1 MKVWLSLRYRVQ
13 EFIFAMMILINNTEE
28 NSELNVSVVIG
39 CRYLDMASNFAQ
51 LRAQTL
57 FRFYSHNISQVVDK
71 QT

>member
-1 MKVWLSLRYRVQ
+1 M
-13 EFIFAMMILINNTEE
+13 MMILINDTEE

-57 FRFYSHNISQVVDK
+57 FRFYSHNISEVVDK